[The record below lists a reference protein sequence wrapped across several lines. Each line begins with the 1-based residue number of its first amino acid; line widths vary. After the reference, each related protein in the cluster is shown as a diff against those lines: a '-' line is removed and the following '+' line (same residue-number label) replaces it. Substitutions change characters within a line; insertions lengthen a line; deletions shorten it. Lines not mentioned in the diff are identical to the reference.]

1 MKRWSFLIVAFLL
14 VLSVVTAAL
23 AEGEG
28 DAGDAGAAKTVIVN
42 AGAAEE
48 STEFK
53 TIQAAIDSIAGKEDK
68 TGWIILVKNGEYDR
82 FTVPKGISALTIQGE
97 SRDGVVV
104 KTLMN
109 TERASQWD
117 NGGINIHGSNVTLK
131 TMTVLAGSSTVAWAD
146 AAISTHHGLLAAVV
160 SHLQSKAVR

>member
-48 STEFK
+48 SAEFK

-82 FTVPKGISALTIQGE
+82 FTVPKGIGALTIQGE

-117 NGGINIHGSNVTLK
+117 NGGINIHGSNV
-131 TMTVLAGSSTVAWAD
+131 
-146 AAISTHHGLLAAVV
+146 
-160 SHLQSKAVR
+160 R